1 MDINQIKDKI
11 KNHKPGFVGYKYEYA
26 VLLPLVFA
34 DDEWQILYEIRSHKI
49 TQPGE
54 VSFPGGRVE
63 SNEKPLQAALRE
75 TEEEIGH
82 PIQHI
87 EVLGEID
94 RIANG
99 RVIVH
104 CYVGILNHFDL
115 KNLKVNEDEVADIF
129 LKPVDYFIQ
138 QPAKSFTY
146 QTERRLNDDFPIH
159 KFRNID
165 AMRYKK
171 SRRNHQIPYYPTQE
185 EVIWGLTAEL
195 TEHFIQI
202 IQAKS

>member
-1 MDINQIKDKI
+1 MDIYQVKSKI
-11 KNHKPGFVGYKYEYA
+11 QNHKPGFVGYKYEYA
-26 VLLPLVFA
+26 VLLPLVYV
-34 DDEWQILYEIRSHKI
+34 DDQWQILFEIRSHNI

-63 SNEKPLQAALRE
+63 AGESPMQAALRE

-82 PIQHI
+82 QIQQI

-115 KNLKVNEDEVADIF
+115 NKLVINEDEVAEIF
-129 LKPVDYFIQ
+129 IKPVDYFIQ
-138 QPAKSFTY
+138 QPAKTFTY
-146 QTERRLNDDFPIH
+146 QTERKFNDDFPIK
-159 KFRNID
+159 KFKNID
-165 AMRYKK
+165 AMHYKK
-171 SRRNHQIPYYPTQE
+171 ASLSHQIPYYPTQE

-195 TEHFIQI
+195 IKHFIQI
-202 IQAKS
+202 IQMN